1 MSKCSLCPHLLSDAG
16 HSFDCERPWQLVYK
30 HIIIICTEIMLFVKD
45 RGERNFTINGYVY
58 TGISPNV
65 YPYKNGLAAG
75 WTARGS

>member
-1 MSKCSLCPHLLSDAG
+1 
-16 HSFDCERPWQLVYK
+16 
-30 HIIIICTEIMLFVKD
+30 MLFVKD